1 MAGAFSKKNI
11 PVVLTIELLGGLV
24 EELLCGG
31 THLPGL
37 VEDVRFSLGAD
48 EFHQKDVVAV
58 PLILL
63 VVTKKITTLANCTV
77 KCSSAGL
84 GQQNNTI

>member
-1 MAGAFSKKNI
+1 MA
-11 PVVLTIELLGGLV
+11 LTIEILGGLV

-37 VEDVRFSLGAD
+37 VEDVWLSLGAD
-48 EFHQKDVVAV
+48 VFHQKDVVAV

-63 VVTKKITTLANCTV
+63 LIKK
-77 KCSSAGL
+77 K
-84 GQQNNTI
+84 NTISQPYC